1 MSEMWGAFG
10 VLFALIFLRMPIG
23 VAMLAVGLVGFADVV
38 SWRAALAMLGTTVF
52 EAARSYTLSVLPL
65 FIVMGNLL
73 TRAGVSRELF
83 GAAYAVLGH
92 RRGGLAMA
100 TILAAGGFSA
110 VSGSS
115 LATAATMT
123 KVAMPE
129 MRRYGYAPGFAAGA
143 VAAGGTLGILIPP
156 SVILVIYGLLTQSD
170 IGKLFIAG
178 ILPGVLGIAMYVA
191 AAAVTTA
198 LRPAVGPPGERQG
211 LRDRLRAL
219 RGVAPTLGLFVVIL
233 GGIYVGVFTPTEAAG
248 VGAIAA
254 LAIALARRTLR
265 PRDLFDALVGSG
277 RTTAMLFTVIMGA
290 LVFGNLVNVAGFP
303 DLLRSVVERSA
314 FGPWA
319 VVTLIAALYLVLGCA
334 LESLSM
340 ILLTVPVFYP
350 LVQALEL
357 GLDAEAVLIWFG
369 IVVVVATEIS
379 LLTPPVGMNVFVLRG
394 LLPDVSLATIYR
406 GVTPFWLADIL
417 RLGIVLYVP
426 GLSLALPRLM

>member
-1 MSEMWGAFG
+1 MGDIWTAFG
-10 VLFALIFLRMPIG
+10 VLFALVFLRMPIG
-23 VAMLAVGLVGFADVV
+23 FAMLAVGLVGFADLVN
-38 SWRAALAMLGTTVF
+38 WRAALAMLGTTVF
-52 EAARSYTLSVLPL
+52 DAARSYTLSVLPL

-178 ILPGVLGIAMYVA
+178 ILPGLLGVAMYVS

-198 LRPAVGPPGERQG
+198 LRPALGPPGERHA
-211 LRDRLRAL
+211 LRQRLRAL

-248 VGAIAA
+248 VGAMVA
-254 LAIALARRTLR
+254 LAIALARGAVDRHGLVE
-265 PRDLFDALVGSG
+265 ALVESG

-290 LVFGNLVNVAGFP
+290 LVFGNLVNFAGFP
-303 DLLRSVVERSA
+303 DTLRELVERSA
-314 FGPWA
+314 LSPWA
-319 VVTLIAALYLVLGCA
+319 VVTLIAAIYLVLGCV

-350 LVQALEL
+350 MVQMLEL

-394 LLPDVSLATIYR
+394 LLPDVSLGAIYR
-406 GVTPFWLADIL
+406 GVTPFWLVDIA
-417 RLGIVLYVP
+417 RLGAILYVP
-426 GLSLALPRLM
+426 ALSLALTRMM

>member
-1 MSEMWGAFG
+1 MGDMSIAFV

-23 VAMLAVGLVGFADVV
+23 VAMLAVGLVGFADLV

-52 EAARSYTLSVLPL
+52 DAARSYTLSVLPL

-178 ILPGVLGIAMYVA
+178 ILPGVLGVVMYVGT
-191 AAAVTTA
+191 AAAVTA
-198 LRPAVGPPGERQG
+198 LRPALGPPGARHGARQ
-211 LRDRLRAL
+211 RLRAL
-219 RGVAPTLGLFVVIL
+219 RGVGPTLGLFVVIL

-248 VGAIAA
+248 VGALVA
-254 LAIALARRTLR
+254 LAIALARGAIGARGL
-265 PRDLFDALVGSG
+265 LDALVGSG

-303 DLLRSVVERSA
+303 DLLRALVERSA
-314 FGPWA
+314 LGPWA
-319 VVTLIAALYLVLGCA
+319 VVTLIAAIYLVLGCA

-350 LVQALEL
+350 LVQMLEL
-357 GLDAEAVLIWFG
+357 GLDPESVLIWFG

-394 LLPDVSLATIYR
+394 LLPDVSLGTIYR

-417 RLGIVLYVP
+417 RLGVVLYIP
-426 GLSLALPRLM
+426 TLSLALPRLM

>member
-1 MSEMWGAFG
+1 MGDIWTAFG
-10 VLFALIFLRMPIG
+10 ALFALVFLRMPIG
-23 VAMLAVGLVGFADVV
+23 VAMLAVGLVGFAELVN
-38 SWRAALAMLGTTVF
+38 WRAALAMLGTTVF
-52 EAARSYTLSVLPL
+52 DAARSYTLSVLPL

-178 ILPGVLGIAMYVA
+178 ILPGVLGVVMYVGA
-191 AAAVTTA
+191 AAATTA
-198 LRPAVGPPGERQG
+198 LRPALGPPGERHA
-211 LRDRLRAL
+211 LRQRLRAL
-219 RGVAPTLGLFVVIL
+219 RGAAPTLGLFVVIL
-233 GGIYVGVFTPTEAAG
+233 GGIYLGVFTPTEAAG
-248 VGAIAA
+248 VGAMAA
-254 LAIALARRTLR
+254 LAIALARGAVDRHGLME
-265 PRDLFDALVGSG
+265 ALVESG

-303 DLLRSVVERSA
+303 DTLRALVERSA
-314 FGPWA
+314 LGPWA
-319 VVTLIAALYLVLGCA
+319 VVTLIAAIYLVLGCV

-350 LVQALEL
+350 MVQMLEL
-357 GLDAEAVLIWFG
+357 GLDPESALIWFG

-394 LLPDVSLATIYR
+394 LLPDVPLGAIYR
-406 GVTPFWLADIL
+406 GVTPFWLVDIL
-417 RLGIVLYVP
+417 RLGVILYLP
-426 GLSLALPRLM
+426 ALSLALPRLM

>member
-1 MSEMWGAFG
+1 MGDIWAAFG
-10 VLFALIFLRMPIG
+10 ALFVLIFLRMPIG
-23 VAMLAVGLVGFADVV
+23 FAMLAVGLVGFAELVN
-38 SWRAALAMLGTTVF
+38 WRAALAMLGTTVF
-52 EAARSYTLSVLPL
+52 DAARSYTLSVLPL

-100 TILAAGGFSA
+100 AILAAGGFSA

-178 ILPGVLGIAMYVA
+178 ILPGLLGVAMYIGA
-191 AAAVTTA
+191 AAATTA
-198 LRPAVGPPGERQG
+198 LRPALGPPGERHA
-211 LRDRLRAL
+211 LRQRLRAL

-248 VGAIAA
+248 VGAMVA
-254 LAIALARRTLR
+254 LAIALARGAVDRHGLIE
-265 PRDLFDALVGSG
+265 ALVESG

-290 LVFGNLVNVAGFP
+290 LVFGNLVNFAGFP
-303 DLLRSVVERSA
+303 DTLRELVERSA
-314 FGPWA
+314 LGPWA
-319 VVTLIAALYLVLGCA
+319 VVTLIAAIYLVLGCV

-350 LVQALEL
+350 VVQMLEL
-357 GLDAEAVLIWFG
+357 GLDPEAVLIWFG

-394 LLPDVSLATIYR
+394 LLPDVSLGTIYR
-406 GVTPFWLADIL
+406 GVTPFWLVDIL
-417 RLGIVLYVP
+417 RLGVILYMP
-426 GLSLALPRLM
+426 ALSLALPRLM